1 MLFVCPRFPL
11 ANSALEELRAAH
23 NLVSDV
29 PSSLGKN
36 VALRTLD
43 LGHNNIEGWNGLERV
58 GKNLTSLVQLT
69 LAGNPLCGSAS
80 AGTRAFSPGIAALGC
95 RCRCSK
101 SSLCFSVEKK
111 GRLKAM
117 QPTAHL
123 SSLPC
128 VKSAYVLLN
137 SVPRLSIPGAQV
149 PAPGADDGEGGG
161 DEYVARARS
170 LFPGLKV
177 RDGKRILM
185 KKSHTYYEQRA
196 ADGEAAGSANAAS
209 IGRGSRPAESSR
221 RPRSG
226 WAVKGAGGEVGC
238 GQLELGETK
247 ARRCNGVGVS
257 GVDDRQAG
265 KTESGDAQEEER
277 SKEKRRLKKA
287 ARKAR
292 EEAGKGG
299 AGAKRARKMAAV
311 DIQHRDVPNEDV
323 AVEELKPN
331 MKMPPCD
338 TDDSEKIPAVPD
350 EGRDVVEVANRT
362 ANGKAQKDGRKAK
375 TKPSSKDRKMA
386 SGVSAGNGG
395 GGDPYSSSDDLP
407 IPKARRTKAI
417 AGAVKKSS
425 SGGDAESGVVAVVLN
440 KKRKGAS
447 KGSKGKAWHGGAK
460 PQTDDVGEGHGG
472 GGGFCV
478 EAMLQARGQREAV
491 GLGSGVSAWD

>member
-1 MLFVCPRFPL
+1 
-11 ANSALEELRAAH
+11 
-23 NLVSDV
+23 
-29 PSSLGKN
+29 
-36 VALRTLD
+36 
-43 LGHNNIEGWNGLERV
+43 
-58 GKNLTSLVQLT
+58 
-69 LAGNPLCGSAS
+69 
-80 AGTRAFSPGIAALGC
+80 
-95 RCRCSK
+95 
-101 SSLCFSVEKK
+101 
-111 GRLKAM
+111 M

-128 VKSAYVLLN
+128 VKSAYVQLI

-196 ADGEAAGSANAAS
+196 ADGEAANTANAAS
-209 IGRGSRPAESSR
+209 TGRGSRPAESSR
-221 RPRSG
+221 KPRSD

-238 GQLELGETK
+238 EQLELGETK
-247 ARRCNGVGVS
+247 IRRCNGAGVS
-257 GVDDRQAG
+257 GGDDRQAR
-265 KTESGDAQEEER
+265 KTDSGDAQEEER

-292 EEAGKGG
+292 EEAGEGG
-299 AGAKRARKMAAV
+299 AGAKRARKMVAV
-311 DIQHRDVPNEDV
+311 DNEHRDVPNEDV
-323 AVEELKPN
+323 VVEELKPN
-331 MKMPPCD
+331 TKKAPCD
-338 TDDSEKIPAVPD
+338 ADG
-350 EGRDVVEVANRT
+350 GRVMVEVASHT
-362 ANGKAQKDGRKAK
+362 ASDKARKDGRKAK
-375 TKPSSKDRKMA
+375 KNSSSKDRNIA

-395 GGDPYSSSDDLP
+395 GGDTYSSSDDLP
-407 IPKARRTKAI
+407 IPEARRTKAI

-425 SGGDAESGVVAVVLN
+425 SGDAESGVVAVVLN
-440 KKRKGAS
+440 KKRKGAN

-460 PQTDDVGEGHGG
+460 PQSDDVGQGHGG